1 MSQIRVFPH
10 NGSAVFRDG
19 KRDGEVDPCRH
30 QSELRESVMDAT
42 NLAGRAG
49 RWSASHWKRAAFGWI
64 AFAVLAVA
72 VGGAVGAKEMK
83 DWAIANGESRRA
95 AQILDQGNFNLPA
108 RESVLIQSQTATVDQ
123 PAFSSAVATLVQ
135 TLSGEPTVRNVVSPI
150 DHPRAGLVSR
160 DRHSAL
166 VQFDVKGKVEKAKDK
181 IAPILAAVDNAQ
193 ARLPSFVVAEFG
205 QASADYQVSRRFESD
220 MRRAE
225 VTSLPLTIGILIVA
239 FGALV
244 AAGLPVLLA
253 FSAVLAATG
262 LNSLASHVVPT
273 DQQTLSAII
282 LMIGMAVGIDYS
294 LFYLRRAREERHAGR
309 AAHDA
314 LLHAARTSGQ
324 AVLISGAT
332 VLIAMAG
339 MFVSGN
345 SLFTTIGLGTMIVVL
360 AAMVGSLTVLPA
372 VLHRLGDKVDKGRIP
387 LFRGRSRDDGPW
399 GRFIGVVLRR
409 PLTAMLVSAGS
420 LVILA
425 LPALGM
431 HTKLPNLTDLPH
443 DLKIVRTYDRIQHA
457 FPGSQT
463 PAQVVVK
470 APNVQA
476 PQMRKAYD
484 LFRQRALATNELFA
498 PFTVNINPD
507 KTVARIDFAIAGNGD
522 NAASVAALHT
532 LRDTVIPPIARTLP
546 GVEVAVT
553 GVTAGTYDFNQQM
566 RSRLPYVFLFVL
578 GLAFVLLLFTFRS
591 LVIAAT
597 AVALNLLSVG
607 AAYGILVAVFQHG
620 WFASLFGFQT
630 NGAIVSWL
638 PLFLFVVLFGL
649 SMDYHVFILSR
660 VKELHDAGHATDEA
674 IRLAITRT
682 AGTVTS
688 AAIIMVAVFGLFA
701 TLSMIMMQQMGF
713 GLAVAV
719 LIDATVIRA
728 VLVPATMKLLG
739 ESNWYLPRWLER
751 LPSLSPEG
759 ERSAPARQRIL
770 PMPGTRRAS

>member
-1 MSQIRVFPH
+1 MET
-10 NGSAVFRDG
+10 A
-19 KRDGEVDPCRH
+19 
-30 QSELRESVMDAT
+30 

-49 RWSASHWKRAAFGWI
+49 RWSSAHWKLAAFGWI
-64 AFAVLAVA
+64 AFAVLAVV
-72 VGGAVGAKEMK
+72 VGGAVGAKQMK
-83 DWAIANGESRRA
+83 SWAIANGESRRA
-95 AQILDQGNFNLPA
+95 EQILDQGNFKIPA
-108 RESVLIQSQTATVDQ
+108 RESVLVQSRTATVDE
-123 PAFSSAVATLVQ
+123 PAFAAAVGGVVQ
-135 TLSGEPTVRNVVSPI
+135 ALSRQPNVTDLVSPI
-150 DHPRAGLVSR
+150 DHPRAGLVAS

-166 VQFDVKGKVEKAKDK
+166 VQFDVKGKVETAKDR
-181 IAPILAAVDNAQ
+181 IAPILAAVDDAQ
-193 ARLPSFVVAEFG
+193 AANPSSLIEEFG
-205 QASADYQVSRRFESD
+205 QASADYRVDQRFAGD
-220 MRRAE
+220 MNRAE
-225 VTSLPLTIGILIVA
+225 LTSLPLTVGILVVA

-262 LNSLASHVVPT
+262 LNSLVSHLVPT
-273 DQQTLSAII
+273 DAQTLSAII

-294 LFYLRRAREERHAGR
+294 LFYLRRAREERAAGR
-309 AAHDA
+309 SPHQA
-314 LLHAARTSGQ
+314 LLYAARTSGQ

-345 SLFTTIGLGTMIVVL
+345 SLFATIGLGTMIVVL
-360 AAMVGSLTVLPA
+360 AAMIGSLTVLPA
-372 VLHRLGDKVDKGRIP
+372 VLYRLGDTVDRGRIP
-387 LFRGRSRDDGPW
+387 LFHGRPRDDGPW
-399 GRFIGVVLRR
+399 GRFIAGVLRR
-409 PLTAMLVSAGS
+409 PVTAMVLSVGV

-425 LPALGM
+425 LPAAGM

-443 DLKIVRTYDRIQHA
+443 DLKIVRTYARIQRA

-463 PAQVVVK
+463 PAVVVVK
-470 APNVQA
+470 APNVES
-476 PQMRKAYD
+476 PQLLRAYD
-484 LFRQRALATNELFA
+484 LFRQRAVATGELFA
-498 PFTVNINPD
+498 PFTVNVNPD
-507 KTVARIDFAIAGNGD
+507 RTVARIDFAVAGNGD
-522 NAASVAALHT
+522 NAASLAALHT
-532 LRDTVIPPIARTLP
+532 LRDTVIPPIASKLP
-546 GVEVAVT
+546 GVEVNVT
-553 GVTAGTYDFNQQM
+553 GVTAGTYDFNHQM
-566 RSRLPYVFLFVL
+566 RTRLPYVFLFVL
-578 GLAFVLLLFTFRS
+578 ALAFTLLLLTFRS

-620 WFASLFGFQT
+620 WFSGVLGFQT

-660 VKELHDAGHATDEA
+660 IKELHDAGATTDEA
-674 IRLAITRT
+674 VRLGITRT

-701 TLSMIMMQQMGF
+701 TLSMIMMQQLGF

-719 LIDATVIRA
+719 LIDATVVRA

-739 ESNWYLPRWLER
+739 EWNWYLPAWLEW

-759 ERSAPARQRIL
+759 ERSPKPPTRAL
-770 PMPGTRRAS
+770 PSH

>member
-1 MSQIRVFPH
+1 MGTV
-10 NGSAVFRDG
+10 
-19 KRDGEVDPCRH
+19 
-30 QSELRESVMDAT
+30 

-49 RWSASHWKRAAFGWI
+49 RWSAAHWKTAAFGWI
-64 AFAVLAVA
+64 AFGVAAVV
-72 VGGAVGAKEMK
+72 VGGAFGAREMK

-95 AQILDQGNFNLPA
+95 EQSLDQGKFEIPA
-108 RESVLIQSQTATVDQ
+108 RESVLVQSRTLTVDE
-123 PAFSSAVATLVQ
+123 PAFAAAVGSVVI
-135 TLSGEPTVRNVVSPI
+135 TLSHQADVAGIVSPI
-150 DHPRAGLVSR
+150 DHPNAGLVSH

-166 VQFDVKGKVEKAKDK
+166 VQFDVKGKAENAGDR
-181 IAPILAAVDNAQ
+181 IAPILAAIEGAQ
-193 ARLPSFVVAEFG
+193 AGNPSVIIEEFG
-205 QASADYQVSRRFESD
+205 QASADYEVTQRFGSD
-220 MRRAE
+220 MHRAE

-262 LNSLASHVVPT
+262 LNSLVSHVVPT
-273 DQQTLSAII
+273 DEQTLSAII

-294 LFYLRRAREERHAGR
+294 LFYLRRAREERYAGR
-309 AAHDA
+309 SSHDA

-360 AAMVGSLTVLPA
+360 AAMIRSLTVLPA
-372 VLHRLGDKVDKGRIP
+372 VLDRLGDRVDKGRIP
-387 LFRGRSRDDGPW
+387 LFHGRPRDDGPW
-399 GRFIGVVLRR
+399 GRFIAAVLRR
-409 PLTAMLVSAGS
+409 PLLAMLASAGA
-420 LVILA
+420 LIVLA

-443 DLKIVRTYDRIQHA
+443 DLKIVRTYDRIQQA

-463 PAQVVVK
+463 PAVVVVR
-470 APNVQA
+470 APRVDT
-476 PQMRKAYD
+476 PQMQHAYD
-484 LFRQRALATNELFA
+484 LFRERALATGELFA
-498 PFTVNINPD
+498 PFTVNLNPD
-507 KTVARIDFAIAGNGD
+507 RTVARIDFAIAGDGD
-522 NAASVAALHT
+522 NAASVSALHT
-532 LRDTVIPPIARTLP
+532 LRETVIPPIAKTLP
-546 GVEVAVT
+546 DADVAVT
-553 GVTAGTYDFNQQM
+553 GITAGTYDFNHQM
-566 RSRLPYVFLFVL
+566 QARLPYVFLFVL
-578 GLAFVLLLFTFRS
+578 GLAFSLLLLTFRS

-620 WFASLFGFQT
+620 WFAGVFGFQT

-660 VKELHDAGHATDEA
+660 VKELHDAGATTDDA
-674 IRLAITRT
+674 VRLAITRT

-701 TLSMIMMQQMGF
+701 SLSMIMMQQMGF
-713 GLAVAV
+713 GLAIAV
-719 LIDATVIRA
+719 LIDATIVRA
-728 VLVPATMKLLG
+728 VLVPSTMKLLG
-739 ESNWYLPRWLER
+739 EWNWYLPAWLEW
-751 LPSLSPEG
+751 LPAVSPEG
-759 ERSAPARQRIL
+759 ERAPA
-770 PMPGTRRAS
+770 PPPPGRAVPTH

>member
-1 MSQIRVFPH
+1 M
-10 NGSAVFRDG
+10 
-19 KRDGEVDPCRH
+19 
-30 QSELRESVMDAT
+30 REAT

-49 RWSASHWKRAAFGWI
+49 RWSAGHWKTASFGWI
-64 AFAVLAVA
+64 AFAVIAV
-72 VGGAVGAKEMK
+72 VIGGAVGAREMK
-83 DWAIANGESRRA
+83 SWAIANGESRRA
-95 AQILDQGNFNLPA
+95 EQILDRGSFDIPA
-108 RESVLIQSQTATVDQ
+108 RESVLVQSQTVTVDE
-123 PAFSSAVATLVQ
+123 PAFASAVAGVVQ
-135 TLSGEPTVRNVVSPI
+135 TLSRQPGVTTIVSPI
-150 DHPRAGLVSR
+150 DHPTAGLVSR

-166 VQFDVKGKVEKAKDK
+166 VQFDVRGKADEAKDK
-181 IAPILAAVDNAQ
+181 IAPILKAIEGAQ
-193 ARLPSFVVAEFG
+193 AGTPGVIIEEFG
-205 QASADYQVSRRFESD
+205 QASADHEVDQRFGSD
-220 MRRAE
+220 MHRAE
-225 VTSLPLTIGILIVA
+225 LTSLPLTVGILVVA

-262 LNSLASHVVPT
+262 VNSLVSHLVPT
-273 DQQTLSAII
+273 DEQTLGAII

-294 LFYLRRAREERHAGR
+294 LFYLRRAREERYRGR
-309 AAHDA
+309 SPRDA
-314 LLHAARTSGQ
+314 LLLAARTSGQ
-324 AVLISGAT
+324 AVLVSGAT

-360 AAMVGSLTVLPA
+360 AAMIGSLTVLPA
-372 VLHRLGDKVDKGRIP
+372 LLYRLGDKVDVGGIRLFAGR
-387 LFRGRSRDDGPW
+387 RRDDGPW
-399 GRFIGVVLRR
+399 GRFVGAVLRR
-409 PLTAMLVSAGS
+409 PVRAMVLSGGA
-420 LVILA
+420 LAILA

-443 DLKIVRTYDRIQHA
+443 DLKIVRTYDRIQQA

-463 PAQVVVK
+463 PAVVVVK
-470 APNVQA
+470 APDVASPRMQ
-476 PQMRKAYD
+476 RAYD
-484 LFRQRALATNELFA
+484 LFRERALATGELYA
-498 PFTVNINPD
+498 PFTVMLNRD
-507 KTVARIDFAIAGNGD
+507 RTVARIDFAIAGNGD
-522 NAASVAALHT
+522 DSASDAALHT

-553 GVTAGTYDFNQQM
+553 GVTAGTSDFNHQM
-566 RSRLPYVFLFVL
+566 RARLPYVFLFVL
-578 GLAFVLLLFTFRS
+578 GLAFALLLLAFRS

-620 WFASLFGFQT
+620 WLADVFGFQT

-660 VKELHDAGHATDEA
+660 VKELHDAGASTDDA
-674 IRLAITRT
+674 VRLAITRT

-719 LIDATVIRA
+719 LIDATVVRA

-739 ESNWYLPRWLER
+739 EWNWYLPAWLEW

-759 ERSAPARQRIL
+759 GPPPRAGGRAL
-770 PMPGTRRAS
+770 PMA

>member
-1 MSQIRVFPH
+1 MLEMATSSRGF
-10 NGSAVFRDG
+10 A
-19 KRDGEVDPCRH
+19 
-30 QSELRESVMDAT
+30 MDAT
-42 NLAGRAG
+42 NLSGRAG
-49 RWSASHWKRAAFGWI
+49 RWSAAHWKTAAFGWI
-64 AFAVLAVA
+64 GVGVLAVI

-83 DWAIANGESRRA
+83 PWAIANGESRRA
-95 AQILDQGNFNLPA
+95 EQILDRGNFNVPA
-108 RESVLIQSQTATVDQ
+108 RESVLVQSAWSTVDD
-123 PAFSSAVATLVQ
+123 PASSSAVANVVQ
-135 TLSGEPTVRNVVSPI
+135 TLSAQPNVTHIVSPVEQ
-150 DHPRAGLVSR
+150 PRAGLISR

-166 VQFDVKGKVEKAKDK
+166 VQFDVKGKAEDAKDR
-181 IAPILAAVDNAQ
+181 IAPILSAIDSVQ
-193 ARLPSFVVAEFG
+193 AGNPSLIIEEFG
-205 QASADYQVSRRFESD
+205 QASSDQKLGERFGHD
-220 MRRAE
+220 MHRAE
-225 VTSLPLTIGILIVA
+225 LTSLPLTIAILVIA

-262 LNSLASHVVPT
+262 LNQVVSHVVPT

-294 LFYLRRAREERHAGR
+294 LFYLRREREERQRGKSPHE
-309 AAHDA
+309 A
-314 LLHAARTSGQ
+314 LLLAARTSGQ

-372 VLHRLGDKVDKGRIP
+372 VLHRLGDRVDFGRIP
-387 LFRGRSRDDGPW
+387 LLGARVRDDGPW
-399 GRFIGVVLRR
+399 GRFIAKVLRR
-409 PLTAMLVSAGS
+409 PVLALVLSGGGLA
-420 LVILA
+420 LLA
-425 LPALGM
+425 LPAFGM

-443 DLKIVRTYDRIQHA
+443 DMKIVRTYERIQHA

-463 PAQVVVK
+463 PAQVVVR
-470 APNVQA
+470 APNVET
-476 PQMRKAYD
+476 PEMRRAYE
-484 LFRQRALATNELFA
+484 LFRKRALATGQLFA
-498 PFTVNINPD
+498 PFTVTINPD

-522 NAASVAALHT
+522 NGASVDALLT
-532 LRDTVIPPIARTLP
+532 LRETVIPPIARTLP
-546 GVEVAVT
+546 DVEVAVT
-553 GVTAGTYDFNQQM
+553 GVTAGTQDFNEQM
-566 RSRLPYVFLFVL
+566 RTRLPYVFLFVL
-578 GLAFVLLLFTFRS
+578 GLAFVLLLLTFRS

-597 AVALNLLSVG
+597 AVALNLLSVA

-620 WFASLFGFQT
+620 WLSDVFGFQT
-630 NGAIVSWL
+630 NGVIVSWL

-660 VKELHDAGHATDEA
+660 IKELHDGGTPTDEA

-701 TLSMIMMQQMGF
+701 ALSLIMMQQMGF
-713 GLAVAV
+713 GLAIAV
-719 LIDATVIRA
+719 LIDATVVRA

-739 ESNWYLPRWLER
+739 EWNWYLPNWLDWV
-751 LPSLSPEG
+751 PSLAPEG
-759 ERSAPARQRIL
+759 ESTPPPPRRPL
-770 PMPGTRRAS
+770 PTG

>member
-1 MSQIRVFPH
+1 MA
-10 NGSAVFRDG
+10 G
-19 KRDGEVDPCRH
+19 
-30 QSELRESVMDAT
+30 M
-42 NLAGRAG
+42 NLAGRGG

-64 AFAVLAVA
+64 AFAVLAVV
-72 VGGAVGAKEMK
+72 VGGAVGAKQMK
-83 DWAIANGESRRA
+83 SWAIANGESRRA

-108 RESVLIQSQTATVDQ
+108 RESVLVQSQFVTVDK
-123 PAFSSAVATLVQ
+123 PAFVAAVGSVVLA
-135 TLSGEPTVRNVVSPI
+135 LSDQPNVAGIVSPI
-150 DHPRAGLVSR
+150 DHPKAGLVSR

-166 VQFDVKGKVEKAKDK
+166 VQFDVKGDAEKAKDK
-181 IAPILAAVDNAQ
+181 IAPILAAVDQAQ
-193 ARLPSFVVAEFG
+193 SGHPSMIIEEFG
-205 QASADYQVSRRFESD
+205 QASADYQVSQRFETD

-225 VTSLPLTIGILIVA
+225 FTSLPLTVGILVVA

-262 LNSLASHVVPT
+262 LNSLVSHVVPT

-294 LFYLRRAREERHAGR
+294 LFYLRRAREERYAGR
-309 AAHDA
+309 SSRDA
-314 LLHAARTSGQ
+314 LLLAARTSGQ

-339 MFVSGN
+339 MLVSGN

-372 VLHRLGDKVDKGRIP
+372 VLYRLGDNIDRGRIP
-387 LFRGRSRDDGPW
+387 IFRGRARDDGPW
-399 GRFIGVVLRR
+399 GRFIAGVLRR
-409 PLTAMLVSAGS
+409 PVTALLVSGGS
-420 LVILA
+420 LLVLG
-425 LPALGM
+425 LPGLGM

-463 PAQVVVK
+463 PAVVVVK
-470 APNVQA
+470 AAKVDTPAMQT
-476 PQMRKAYD
+476 AYD
-484 LFRQRALATNELFA
+484 LFRQRALATGEFFA
-498 PFTVNINPD
+498 PFTVNMNPD
-507 KTVARIDFAIAGNGD
+507 HTVARIDFAIAGNGD
-522 NAASVAALHT
+522 NEASVRALHT

-546 GVEVAVT
+546 GVEVSVT
-553 GVTAGTYDFNQQM
+553 GVTAGTYDFNHQM
-566 RSRLPYVFLFVL
+566 RTRLPFVFLFVL
-578 GLAFVLLLFTFRS
+578 GLAFTLLLFTFRS

-620 WFASLFGFQT
+620 WLAGTLGFQT

-660 VKELHDAGHATDEA
+660 IKELHDEGASTDDA

-713 GLAVAV
+713 GLAIAV
-719 LIDATVIRA
+719 LIDATVVRA
-728 VLVPATMKLLG
+728 VLVPATMKILG
-739 ESNWYLPRWLER
+739 EWNWYLPQWLAW

-759 ERSAPARQRIL
+759 QRTPAAPPPRAL
-770 PMPGTRRAS
+770 PH